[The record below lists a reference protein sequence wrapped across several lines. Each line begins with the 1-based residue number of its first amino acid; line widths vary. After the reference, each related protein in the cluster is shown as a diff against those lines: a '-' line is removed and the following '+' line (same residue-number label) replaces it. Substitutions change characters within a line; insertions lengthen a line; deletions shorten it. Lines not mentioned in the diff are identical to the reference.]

1 MNEIEKIDGSWNE
14 EQENVVVIFCGVPQ
28 NTLQFSDKTGLSYE
42 IDSSRNIIEI
52 KMNKVI

>member
-1 MNEIEKIDGSWNE
+1 MDHG
-14 EQENVVVIFCGVPQ
+14 EQENVVVIFCGVPK
-28 NTLQFSDKTGLSYE
+28 NTSQFSDKTGLSYE